1 MVLIDFTGKTA
12 VVTGG
17 AGGIGFACAKAL
29 LESGAKVAILDVNL
43 ACLDKA
49 ANGLASLGD
58 IKGYDIDLSDVDSIA
73 PTVSKIRAEM
83 GEISVLVQCAG
94 LMGGKPGLEVTQ
106 ADWDRTQNVNARGL
120 FFMMQQV
127 VEQSMQYHGGSIVN
141 FASMAGIR
149 GMHPPMCSAFYSAS
163 KGAVVAS
170 TMQAAVEWARF
181 GVRVNCVAPGG
192 VETPAMREMGFPP
205 EAMDPIPM
213 RRLNKPEDIADCVT
227 FLASDKA
234 ANITGQTIVIDGGA
248 SIVGY

>member
-1 MVLIDFTGKTA
+1 MLIDFHGQVA
-12 VVTGG
+12 AVTGG
-17 AGGIGFACAKAL
+17 AGGIGYTCVKTL
-29 LESGAKVAILDVNL
+29 LESGARVAILDVNQ
-43 ACLDKA
+43 AALDKA
-49 ANGLASLGD
+49 AGELSSSGEV
-58 IKGYDIDLSDVDSIA
+58 KGYAIDLSDVDAIA
-73 PTVSKIRAEM
+73 PTVARIRQEM
-83 GEISVLVQCAG
+83 GEISVLIQCAG

-106 ADWDRTQNVNARGL
+106 ADWDRALNVNSRGL

-127 VEQSMQYHGGSIVN
+127 VEQSMQHQGGSIVN

-170 TMQAAVEWARF
+170 TMQAAVEWASL

-205 EAMDPIPM
+205 EAVDPIPM
-213 RRLNKPEDIADCVT
+213 KRLNQPEDIANCVV

-234 ANITGQTIVIDGGA
+234 ATITGQTIVIDGGA
-248 SIVGY
+248 SVVGY

>member
-1 MVLIDFTGKTA
+1 MLIEFAGKVA

-17 AGGIGFACAKAL
+17 AGGIGYTCVKTL
-29 LESGAKVAILDVNL
+29 LESGACVAVLDVNQVS
-43 ACLDKA
+43 LDKA
-49 ANGLASLGD
+49 VAELAPLGVVR
-58 IKGYDIDLSDVDSIA
+58 GYPIDLSDVGSIGSV
-73 PTVSKIRAEM
+73 VSDIRDEL

-106 ADWDRTQNVNARGL
+106 EDWDRALNVNSRGL
-120 FFMMQQV
+120 FFMMQQA

-163 KGAVVAS
+163 KGAVVAV
-170 TMQAAVEWARF
+170 TMQAAVEWAEL

-205 EAMDPIPM
+205 EAVDPIPM
-213 RRLNKPEDIADCVT
+213 KKLNQPEDIANCVV

-234 ANITGQTIVIDGGA
+234 AMITGQTIVIDGGA
-248 SIVGY
+248 SVVGY

>member
-1 MVLIDFTGKTA
+1 MLIDFTGKVA
-12 VVTGG
+12 VVTG
-17 AGGIGFACAKAL
+17 ATGGIGYVCAQTL
-29 LESGAKVAILDVNL
+29 LESGAAVAVLGSGDKVAKT
-43 ACLDKA
+43 AE
-49 ANGLASLGD
+49 SLSAYGTVR
-58 IKGYDIDLSDVDSIA
+58 GYALDLSDVDAIA
-73 PTVSKIRAEM
+73 PVVTAIRNDL
-83 GEISVLVQCAG
+83 GEIDVLVQAAG

-106 ADWDRTQNVNARGL
+106 ADWDKSLNINARGL

-127 VEQSMQYHGGSIVN
+127 VAQSMKGRGGSIVN

-170 TMQAAVEWARF
+170 TMQAAVEWADL

-205 EAMDPIPM
+205 EVVEPIPM
-213 RRLNKPEDIADCVT
+213 KRLSLPEEVANCVA

-234 ANITGQTIVIDGGA
+234 GTITGQTIVIDGGA
-248 SIVGY
+248 SVVGY